1 MQPQNCK
8 HMITFIIALLLLIV
22 GFFTYGVFV
31 EKVFGIEP
39 ERQTPALTKTD
50 GVDFVPMAPWRIF
63 LVQFLNIAGLGPIFG
78 AIMGIFYGPAAF
90 LWIVFG
96 TIFAGGV
103 HDYLSGMLSIRKG
116 GASLPD
122 IVGDELGNGVK
133 VFIRILSLVLLI
145 LLTTTFLSGPAT
157 LLQGLA
163 GLKTMQ
169 FSGHMIPIVWVLI
182 IFGYYALATVLPV
195 DKLIGRF
202 YPIFGGILLF
212 MGLGIMVV
220 MLCWHSGEMPEVFD
234 GLQNR
239 QTNGLPL
246 FPMMFVSIA
255 CGAISGFHGTQSPIM
270 ARCVTNE
277 RQGRWIFY
285 GAMVAEGILALI
297 WAAAAGTFFA
307 DPEKGLYG
315 IDGLQAFAAE
325 HPGENIAALVIDK
338 VSRSWLGTVGGILES
353 ESFLARHGRRYIG
366 HYRCDSCAYH
376 ERRHSV
382 AFGPTHC
389 GRLPEVGPETYFQPS
404 DAGTAA
410 VPLRVWHGVRRFQ
423 YRVALFRLDQPIVS
437 SVHIM
442 GGHRLA
448 LQAKNNPCPLSRT
461 GAFPIRLSYCVDTGT
476 VYDNGMQQLYLNSSG
491 GPEHVSGNTLD
502 RLCDSRSGDL
512 HQSHR
517 LHYMGQES
525 RKEYLTFGIVSATA
539 RKRLVY
545 GAKTACERYFLLKVL
560 QI

>member
-1 MQPQNCK
+1 MV
-8 HMITFIIALLLLIV
+8 V
-22 GFFTYGVFV
+22 GFLTYGVLV
-31 EKVFGIEP
+31 EKIFGVEP
-39 ERQTPALTKTD
+39 ERKTPAITKTD

-122 IVGDELGNGVK
+122 IVGDELGQGIKLFMRV
-133 VFIRILSLVLLI
+133 LSLVLLI
-145 LLTTTFLSGPAT
+145 LLTTTFLSGPAV

-163 GLKTMQ
+163 PLSTYGMERFGVVYQ
-169 FSGHMIPIVWVLI
+169 IPIIWILI

-202 YPIFGGILLF
+202 YPIFGAILLF
-212 MGLGIMVV
+212 MGIGIMIV
-220 MLCWHSGEMPEVFD
+220 MLGWHSSEMPEVMD
-234 GLQNR
+234 GLHNR

-307 DPEKGLYG
+307 DPETGLYG
-315 IDGLQAFAAE
+315 IDGLQAFAAQ
-325 HPGENIAALVIDK
+325 HHGENIAALVIDR
-338 VSRSWLGTVGGILES
+338 VSRSWLGTIGGILAIIGVIAAPITS
-353 ESFLARHGRRYIG
+353 GDTALRSARLIVADFLKWDQRPIPRRLMIALPLFL
-366 HYRCDSCAYH
+366 C
-376 ERRHSV
+376 V
-382 AFGPTHC
+382 FGMVFVDFNIVW
-389 GRLPEVGPETYFQPS
+389 RYFAWTNQTLATFTLW
-404 DAGTAA
+404 AGTIWLYNSAKNSGYKWGYLIALIPALFMTMVCSSYILIAPEGLHLPLEWRWLGYLIAA
-410 VPLRVWHGVRRFQ
+410 VITLTCLCGFILWT
-423 YRVALFRLDQPIVS
+423 
-437 SVHIM
+437 
-442 GGHRLA
+442 
-448 LQAKNNPCPLSRT
+448 KKSR
-461 GAFPIRLSYCVDTGT
+461 
-476 VYDNGMQQLYLNSSG
+476 
-491 GPEHVSGNTLD
+491 
-502 RLCDSRSGDL
+502 
-512 HQSHR
+512 
-517 LHYMGQES
+517 
-525 RKEYLTFGIVSATA
+525 
-539 RKRLVY
+539 
-545 GAKTACERYFLLKVL
+545 
-560 QI
+560 